1 MASRGDRAGS
11 RQLSSQNQAGDP
23 WSSAQSEP
31 PTRAQW
37 VDQRLRQAI
46 LSGELA
52 PDERLITATLCER
65 FSVSPTP
72 LREALQR
79 LAGEGLVEITPQRG
93 ARVAALSP
101 TDWLEVIEL
110 RVILE
115 PIALR
120 DSFAR
125 ATDTDFAVM
134 KQAGRALAAMVAPN
148 RATPLE
154 IAAANRSLHDA
165 LLSRAT
171 SRQLIRTIA
180 VLTGQSMRYHV
191 LALARA
197 GADGLVLKNGPELD
211 KALQRRSAGEMEAIL
226 AVHLDALRDAAPVV
240 ASRGPGGMPTGG
252 AGGEAMADALLHGRA

>member
-1 MASRGDRAGS
+1 MASQGEGAGS
-11 RQLSSQNQAGDP
+11 VQLSSQNLAGDP
-23 WSSAQSEP
+23 WSSSQSEP

-52 PDERLITATLCER
+52 PDERLITATLSER

-79 LAGEGLVEITPQRG
+79 LAAEGLVEITPQRG
-93 ARVAALSP
+93 ARVAALSA

-110 RVILE
+110 RTILE

-120 DSFAR
+120 DSFAH
-125 ATDTDFAVM
+125 ASDADFAGM
-134 KQAGRALAAMVAPN
+134 ERAGQVLAATVMPG

-171 SRQLIRTIA
+171 SRQLIRMIA
-180 VLTGQSMRYHV
+180 VLSAQSMRYHV
-191 LALARA
+191 LALATA
-197 GADGLVLKNGPELD
+197 GADGLVLAHGEQLH
-211 KALQRRSAGEMEAIL
+211 KALRARDARQAELIL
-226 AVHLDALRDAAPVV
+226 TAHLDALREAAPGVS
-240 ASRGPGGMPTGG
+240 SRTSGATPAAPGR
-252 AGGEAMADALLHGRA
+252 GEAMADV

>member
-1 MASRGDRAGS
+1 M
-11 RQLSSQNQAGDP
+11 QLSSQNLAGDP
-23 WSSAQSEP
+23 WSSGQSEP

-52 PDERLITATLCER
+52 PDERLITATLSER

-79 LAGEGLVEITPQRG
+79 LAAEGLVEITPQRG

-110 RVILE
+110 RGILE

-120 DSFAR
+120 DSFAH
-125 ATDTDFAVM
+125 ASDADFAVM
-134 KQAGRALAAMVAPN
+134 EKAGRALAAVVIPDRAP
-148 RATPLE
+148 PLE

-171 SRQLIRTIA
+171 SRQLIRMIA
-180 VLTGQSMRYHV
+180 VLSAQSMRYHV
-191 LALARA
+191 LALARV
-197 GADGLVLKNGPELD
+197 GADGLVLAHGPELH
-211 KALQRRSAGEMEAIL
+211 KALRARDARQAEAIL
-226 AVHLDALRDAAPVV
+226 AAHLKALRDAAPVV
-240 ASRGPGGMPTGG
+240 AGRDPGAMPTALGQ
-252 AGGEAMADALLHGRA
+252 GEAMADA

>member
-1 MASRGDRAGS
+1 MASRGRGGS
-11 RQLSSQNQAGDP
+11 RQLSSQNLAGDP
-23 WSSAQSEP
+23 WSSAQSDL

-37 VDQRLRQAI
+37 VDHRLRQAI

-101 TDWLEVIEL
+101 RDWLEVIEL

-120 DSFAR
+120 DSFAHS
-125 ATDTDFAVM
+125 TDADFAVM
-134 KQAGRALAAMVAPN
+134 EQAGRTLASTVT
-148 RATPLE
+148 RDEATPLE
-154 IAAANRSLHDA
+154 VAAANRSLHDA

-171 SRQLIRTIA
+171 SRQLIRTIG
-180 VLTGQSMRYHV
+180 VLSAQSMRYHV

-197 GADGLVLKNGPELD
+197 GADGLVLAHGPQLH
-211 KALQRRSAGEMEAIL
+211 KALRSRNARQAEAIL
-226 AVHLDALRDAAPVV
+226 AVHLEALRDAAPVV
-240 ASRGPGGMPTGG
+240 ADKADEGAPADPG
-252 AGGEAMADALLHGRA
+252 GGEALADA